1 MKFTESFTAFAEER
15 IESTNDEIAK
25 TEWYNNLL
33 DKLIEIQNRSPE
45 NKQVLAEYNPINE
58 EIFRE
63 SAMAI
68 YRQAFC
74 DGVESAVTVAP
85 ILAPKRYA
93 ILKRIPIRDKIKC
106 INIDTML
113 KMQS

>member
-15 IESTNDEIAK
+15 IEFTNDEIAK

-45 NKQVLAEYNPINE
+45 NKRILAEYNPINE

-63 SAMAI
+63 SAIAI
-68 YRQAFC
+68 YHQAFC
-74 DGVESAVTVAP
+74 DGIESAVTMAP

-93 ILKRIPIRDKIKC
+93 IFETIPVRDKIEC
-106 INIDTML
+106 IDIETML
-113 KMQS
+113 KTQL